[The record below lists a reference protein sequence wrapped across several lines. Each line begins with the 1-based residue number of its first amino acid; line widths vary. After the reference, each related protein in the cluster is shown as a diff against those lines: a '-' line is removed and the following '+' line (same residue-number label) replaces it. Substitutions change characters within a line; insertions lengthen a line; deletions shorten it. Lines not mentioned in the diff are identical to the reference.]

1 MYVTE
6 VTSPR
11 HNAITL
17 PYYVTIIKF
26 DLIGEREGK
35 RGKRSIVDED

>member
-26 DLIGEREGK
+26 DLIQEKKE
-35 RGKRSIVDED
+35 KRSIVDED